1 MATDPVRGIRRR
13 HLGHAFKLGLDGA
26 IARLADLPP
35 ANETPYVTA
44 KVNWEPEGT
53 QPGRQPSDE
62 PVKASQRRQRD
73 ASDNTEPFRPA
84 RIELESAGDE
94 ILAGFEERTPA
105 RDSVEADLKRIQEY
119 LESDLDMAASG
130 AIIVANHGQGVFQ
143 TVTLALPIDT
153 ELAVAPTPNIRALVR
168 VAEDNEPYAVLQ
180 ADQHES
186 TLTFFLQNRPVDELA
201 VRATDYPRRQ
211 STGGWSQRRLQQRAD
226 ERIEAVAREVAEQT
240 RSALKETGVDRL
252 IVAGSEVMTSAL
264 DSVWHDEVRELILD
278 TIRVAPD
285 ATLHDI
291 AEQVQPILRED
302 ERQHELDAVEQAEA
316 AIGMQELG
324 RSGPQAVAAALAL
337 GQVETLVMNDDFS
350 AEGWSDPAYNLAGA
364 GDPPA
369 EHPAGGDPAGIM
381 SVELGQELIRLALQ
395 SDVLIEVVHTMP
407 AGEPVLDG
415 DTGANAR
422 SEAARRLDKLGG
434 VAAILRYS
442 IMPNDDT
449 APGNR

>member
-13 HLGHAFKLGLDGA
+13 HIGHAFKLGLDGA

-35 ANETPYVTA
+35 EKETPYLTA

-53 QPGRQPSDE
+53 QPGRQPGEE
-62 PVKASQRRQRD
+62 PIKASQRRQR
-73 ASDNTEPFRPA
+73 APGDNSEPFRPA

-119 LESDLDMAASG
+119 LGSELDMAASG
-130 AIIVANHGQGVFQ
+130 AIIVANHGAGVFQ
-143 TVTLALPIDT
+143 TVTLALPVET
-153 ELAVAPTPNIRALVR
+153 TLNIGPMPSLRALVR
-168 VAEDNEPYAVLQ
+168 VAEDNEPYAVLR

-186 TLTFFLQNRPVDELA
+186 TLTFFVQNRPIDELV

-211 STGGWSQRRLQQRAD
+211 ATGGWSQRRLQQRAD

-264 DSVWHDEVRELILD
+264 DAVWHDEVREVILD

-285 ATLHDI
+285 ASLHDI
-291 AEQVQPILRED
+291 AEQVQPILKAD
-302 ERQHELDAVEQAEA
+302 ERGRELDAVEQAEA

-324 RSGPQAVAAALAL
+324 RSGAQAVAAALAL
-337 GQVETLVMNDDFS
+337 GQVEK
-350 AEGWSDPAYNLAGA
+350 
-364 GDPPA
+364 
-369 EHPAGGDPAGIM
+369 
-381 SVELGQELIRLALQ
+381 
-395 SDVLIEVVHTMP
+395 
-407 AGEPVLDG
+407 
-415 DTGANAR
+415 ANAR
-422 SEAARRLDKLGG
+422 WLLLREIAVSLLNGVGLATVVGLAAGIWFLDWTIGVIIFMALMINL
-434 VAAILRYS
+434 VAAALAGVCVPLGLKRMGIDPALAGSVILTTVT
-442 IMPNDDT
+442 DT
-449 APGNR
+449 IGFASLLGLGTVFLT